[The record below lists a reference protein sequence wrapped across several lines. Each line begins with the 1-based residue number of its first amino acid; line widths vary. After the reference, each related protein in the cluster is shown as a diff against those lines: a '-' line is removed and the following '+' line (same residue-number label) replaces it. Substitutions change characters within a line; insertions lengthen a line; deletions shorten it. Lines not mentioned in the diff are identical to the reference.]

1 MASVIS
7 GYISDN
13 IKILKIQDHTTAG
26 TSTVTSDAIDMNGY
40 DSVMV
45 LSSFGTAASNNTVKL
60 QASSDDGGSDD
71 YSDLEGTSVAS
82 GSSDE
87 DVFVDLR
94 QAPKRYI
101 KAVYARGTSSTLES
115 VWAFLYNARSLPV
128 DNTTSGTITGEQHTA
143 PAEGTA

>member
-1 MASVIS
+1 MSSVLP
-7 GYISDN
+7 GYLSDN
-13 IKILKIQDHTTAG
+13 AKFLKIQDHTTAG
-26 TSTVTSDAIDMNGY
+26 TSTVTSDAIDMLGY
-40 DSVMV
+40 DSVLV

-60 QASSDDGGSDD
+60 QQSSDDGSSDA

-94 QAPKRYI
+94 KPEKRYI
-101 KAVYARGTSSTLES
+101 KAVFARGTSSTLES
-115 VWAFLYNARSLPV
+115 VWAILYNARSLPV
-128 DNTTSGTITGEQHTA
+128 DNTTSGTIVGEQFTT

>member
-1 MASVIS
+1 MNAFT
-7 GYISDN
+7 GYLSDN
-13 IKILKIQDHTTAG
+13 VKILKIQDHTAAG
-26 TSTVTSDAIDMNGY
+26 TSAVTSDAIDMNGY

-45 LSSFGTAASNNTVKL
+45 LSSFGTAASGNTVKL
-60 QASSDDGGSDD
+60 QASSDDGSTDD
-71 YSDLEGTSVAS
+71 YSDLEGTSVSS
-82 GSSDE
+82 GTSDE

-94 QAPKRYI
+94 RAPKRYI
-101 KAVYARGTSSTLES
+101 KAVFARGTSSTLES